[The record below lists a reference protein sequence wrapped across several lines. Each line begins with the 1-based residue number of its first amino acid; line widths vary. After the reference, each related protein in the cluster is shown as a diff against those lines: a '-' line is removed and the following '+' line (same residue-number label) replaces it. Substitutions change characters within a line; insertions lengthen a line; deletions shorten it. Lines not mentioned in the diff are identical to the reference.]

1 MERLLIFPKNS
12 SESVRDWVQ
21 RVLLYNLTNL
31 NLLPGKILSEKE
43 VADYL
48 KVSRTPVREAFI
60 YLAQEELLEIRPQKG
75 TYVSLIDLDHVE
87 EARYMRKCLEKP
99 TVVLACRVFSGE
111 DCLTLQA
118 NLQMEERAIAEKNY
132 IRFYELDEEL
142 HRILFYGC
150 GLSRIWEHL
159 RRMNSHFNRLRML
172 SLFNTDWN
180 RVLNQHRQMV
190 VCIERGDAEG
200 AENVMEE
207 HLNKVTFDLTEMVRD
222 YPEYFRPEQRDT
234 LLTKRLV
241 AGKLLNR

>member
-1 MERLLIFPKNS
+1 MERLLVFEKNT

-31 NLLPGKILSEKE
+31 NLIPGKTLSEKE

-60 YLAQEELLEIRPQKG
+60 HLAQEELLEIRPQKG

-99 TVVLACRVFSGE
+99 TVALACKTLPEEELFA
-111 DCLTLQA
+111 LQA
-118 NLQMEERAIAEKNY
+118 NLRMEERAIAEKNY

-142 HRILFYGC
+142 HRIFFVGC
-150 GLSRIWEHL
+150 GKSRIWEHL

-190 VCIERGDAEG
+190 DCIESGDAAG
-200 AENVMEE
+200 AEAVMEE

-222 YPEYFRPEQRDT
+222 YPDYFRPAQREDI
-234 LLTKRLV
+234 
-241 AGKLLNR
+241 LNNKFTFKELPQ